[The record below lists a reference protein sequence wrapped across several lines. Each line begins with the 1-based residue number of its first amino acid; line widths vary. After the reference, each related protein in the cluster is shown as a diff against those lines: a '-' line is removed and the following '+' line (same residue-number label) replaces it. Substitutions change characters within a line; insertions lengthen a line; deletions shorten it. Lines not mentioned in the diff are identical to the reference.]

1 MEKKLQ
7 LAMKVTL
14 QVLPRSR
21 VANTIFRGQGS
32 MASWL
37 YPLLSTG
44 EMPNNSDEVTNRSSL
59 FGCGFPVVSGVT
71 SIERSE
77 FLDFI
82 RYDNKLADAE

>member
-7 LAMKVTL
+7 LAMKVTS
-14 QVLPRSR
+14 QVLPRSTM
-21 VANTIFRGQGS
+21 ANTVFHGQGS
-32 MASWL
+32 METWL

-44 EMPNNSDEVTNRSSL
+44 EMPNNSGEITNRSSL
-59 FGCGFPVVSGVT
+59 SGCGFPVASGVT
-71 SIERSE
+71 PMERSE